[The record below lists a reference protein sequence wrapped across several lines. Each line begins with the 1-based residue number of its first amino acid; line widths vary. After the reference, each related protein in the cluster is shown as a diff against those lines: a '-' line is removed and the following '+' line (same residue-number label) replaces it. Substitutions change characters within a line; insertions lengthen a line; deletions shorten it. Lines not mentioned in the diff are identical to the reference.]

1 MAESD
6 VKIDEK
12 SGLKILAK
20 KSKEAPVL
28 RWYVLK
34 AISGKESSVK
44 EYIELD
50 MKNHGYEDKVA
61 QVLIPQEN
69 IIKVDANNRRI
80 PQKRNL
86 LPGYVLVEAALDGEI
101 THMLRNTPNV
111 LGFLGGTEKPQPV
124 RQAEVNRMIGLRD
137 ESEEVV
143 TEQIAKVDFL
153 VGESVK
159 VNDGAFSG
167 FDGIV
172 EEVNIEKQKLKVSV
186 KIFGRVTPLE
196 LSFGQVTKEL
206 S

>member
-1 MAESD
+1 MAELEI
-6 VKIDEK
+6 KQGENAAP
-12 SGLKILAK
+12 KILAK

-34 AISGKESSVK
+34 AISGKEASVK

-50 MKNHGYEDKVA
+50 MKNHGYESRVS

-69 IIKVDANNRRI
+69 VIKVSANNKRI
-80 PQKRNL
+80 PVKRNL

-111 LGFLGGTEKPQPV
+111 LGFLGGTDKPSPV
-124 RQAEVNRMIGLRD
+124 RQAEVNRMLGLGVD
-137 ESEEVV
+137 DDADV
-143 TEQIAKVDFL
+143 TETVLNVDYL

-159 VNDGAFSG
+159 VNEGPFTG
-167 FDGIV
+167 FDGVI
-172 EEVNIEKQKLKVSV
+172 EEVNTEKQKLKVSV

-196 LSFGQVTKEL
+196 LNFTQVTKEFA
-206 S
+206 